1 MYNFSSIKSNWAIS
15 LRLATALD
23 SFDIGEL
30 SLSISK
36 LSQSIPL
43 SEERSSLSIGII
55 TGAPLSTDILSI
67 SVSDKNGHSFE
78 SKMSFPSSMSL
89 SSSSSSSFPKI
100 IWVLFPFFFRT
111 IFKINVVTYT
121 NPSSGFSK
129 KMIYFSFTV
138 RS

>member
-1 MYNFSSIKSNWAIS
+1 M
-15 LRLATALD
+15 ATALD
-23 SFDIGEL
+23 SFDVGEL
-30 SLSISK
+30 SSSISK

-55 TGAPLSTDILSI
+55 TGAPLSTEILSI

-121 NPSSGFSK
+121 NTSSGFSK
-129 KMIYFSFTV
+129 KNDLF
-138 RS
+138 